1 MRLRAPATTANM
13 GSGFDV
19 VGMALKLHNVVQF
32 EKADRLKVLCIG
44 RYGQEI
50 ENSEGLFEK
59 AIKGF
64 EKVTGKAVPGVQI
77 IQECNIPPARGLGS
91 SAAAIA
97 SALFIANIVTGGSIP
112 MKTLL
117 QIGTEIEGHPDNIVP
132 CMLGGL
138 VVSYY
143 DGEKLDYE
151 KFEMTDQRL
160 TFLVPEFKL
169 STGEMRKALPESVP
183 FRDAISNLKNVSQFI
198 SKIAKGNL
206 IEAFR
211 YTHDSIH
218 QIYRIN
224 SDSRMKELISC
235 IEGRNTNYWFV
246 SGSGSSVCCDLEDVA
261 GLPYLEAVIRTS
273 PANEPFIIEL

>member
-13 GSGFDV
+13 GSGFDI

-50 ENSEGLFEK
+50 ENAEGLFKK

-97 SALFIANIVTGGSIP
+97 SALFIANIMTGGSIP
-112 MKTLL
+112 IRTLL

-138 VVSYY
+138 SVSYY
-143 DGEKLDYE
+143 DGERLDYE
-151 KFEMTDQRL
+151 KFEVTDEKL

-169 STGEMRKALPESVP
+169 STDKMREALPDSVL

-206 IEAFR
+206 TEAFR
-211 YTHDSIH
+211 YTQDSIH

-224 SDSRMKELISC
+224 SDPRMKELISS
-235 IEGRNTNYWFV
+235 IEERHPNFWFV
-246 SGSGSSVCCDLEDVA
+246 SGSGSSVCCDLEVVE
-261 GLPYLEAVIRTS
+261 GLPHLEAVIRTS
-273 PANEPFIIEL
+273 PANEPFMVGL

>member
-19 VGMALKLHNVVQF
+19 MGMALKLHNTVQF
-32 EKADRLKVLCIG
+32 EKANRLKVLSIG
-44 RYGQEI
+44 RYGREI
-50 ENSEGLFEK
+50 EEAQQIFGNAIERFEK
-59 AIKGF
+59 A
-64 EKVTGKAVPGVQI
+64 TGKMVPGVQI

-97 SALFIANIVTGGSIP
+97 SALFIANIMTGGSIP
-112 MKTLL
+112 VRTLL

-143 DGEKLDYE
+143 DSERLDYE
-151 KFEMTDQRL
+151 KFEMTNERL

-169 STGEMRKALPESVP
+169 STDEMRKALPESVP
-183 FRDAISNLKNVSQFI
+183 FRDAVSNLKNVSQFI

-206 IEAFR
+206 TEAFR
-211 YTHDSIH
+211 YTQDSIH
-218 QIYRIN
+218 QIHRIN
-224 SDSRMKELISC
+224 SDPRMKELISY
-235 IEGRNTNYWFV
+235 IEERHPNFWFV
-246 SGSGSSVCCDLEDVA
+246 SGSGSSVCCDLEDVE

-273 PANEPFIIEL
+273 PANEPFIVGL